1 MYGWHLV
8 KDVINKGNKLIL
20 LNLQQIFKNYIKPD
34 KLPPRIIKY
43 KDYKNFESNASDKS
57 QKLSYE

>member
-20 LNLQQIFKNYIKPD
+20 LNLQQIFKNYIK
-34 KLPPRIIKY
+34 KAAQYI
-43 KDYKNFESNASDKS
+43 F
-57 QKLSYE
+57 